1 MKLEMEY
8 LAESARNACLM
19 EVLSPKPGNVH
30 QDGEWNFTDL
40 KVDDFVRSAYAIE
53 TVFQQIQ
60 KLSIG
65 DFILNS
71 IVATRSVTGTNTNL
85 GQVLLMAP
93 IAYSFN
99 NFRELNQKTLLCT
112 LEKMTVQDS
121 VVIFQAI
128 QLAKPGGM
136 GKTNVEDINE
146 IPRLPF
152 QEIMKLAA
160 DRDSIAKQYANGF
173 QDIFEFSLP
182 ALEKLWIEIENW
194 RDAIVHLHILI
205 MAQLPDSLI
214 ARKCGQELAEKSA
227 QIAASVVE
235 FSSDSEE
242 YIHRLK
248 YLDDWLRSDGNR
260 RNPGTTADLVTATIF
275 IALLKRIIT
284 IPHEIESL
292 VQ

>member
-1 MKLEMEY
+1 
-8 LAESARNACLM
+8 
-19 EVLSPKPGNVH
+19 
-30 QDGEWNFTDL
+30 
-40 KVDDFVRSAYAIE
+40 
-53 TVFQQIQ
+53 
-60 KLSIG
+60 
-65 DFILNS
+65 
-71 IVATRSVTGTNTNL
+71 
-85 GQVLLMAP
+85 
-93 IAYSFN
+93 
-99 NFRELNQKTLLCT
+99 
-112 LEKMTVQDS
+112 
-121 VVIFQAI
+121 
-128 QLAKPGGM
+128 
-136 GKTNVEDINE
+136 
-146 IPRLPF
+146 LPF

-182 ALEKLWIEIENW
+182 ALEELWIEMKNW
-194 RDAIVHLHILI
+194 RDAIVHLHLLI
-205 MAQLPDSLI
+205 MSQLPDSLI

-275 IALLKRIIT
+275 IALLNRIIT